1 MYQREEEERLRKEEE
16 ERLKREEEERIK
28 REEEERLKV
37 RYSFRENI
45 VQLRSTLCRKIR
57 FPIS

>member
-45 VQLRSTLCRKIR
+45 VQLRSTLC
-57 FPIS
+57 